1 MSMVNP
7 EMMQT
12 LMNNPEIQK
21 MMKDPNL
28 MNKFNDILG
37 ENGGGDEALPN
48 LNPELFNGL
57 SNPVNSCP
65 DETSCCP
72 DETSC
77 CPDETS
83 CCPDETSCCP
93 DETSCNPKK
102 CCPDETSCNPKKC
115 CLDETS
121 CVKYKNGSKIITCNL
136 KNESY
141 NNKNGKVEDPLDNG
155 RYVILFDDGRT
166 VSLKDENLKDRYDN
180 LENME

>member
-83 CCPDETSCCP
+83 CI
-93 DETSCNPKK
+93 
-102 CCPDETSCNPKKC
+102 
-115 CLDETS
+115 
-121 CVKYKNGSKIITCNL
+121 KYKNGTKITTCNL
-136 KNESY
+136 KNGLY
-141 NNKNGKVEDPLDNG
+141 NNKNGTVEDKLDNG

-166 VSLKDENLKDRYDN
+166 ASIKKENFKDRYEN
-180 LENME
+180 LEIIE

>member
-77 CPDETS
+77 I
-83 CCPDETSCCP
+83 
-93 DETSCNPKK
+93 
-102 CCPDETSCNPKKC
+102 
-115 CLDETS
+115 
-121 CVKYKNGSKIITCNL
+121 KYKNGTKITTCNL
-136 KNESY
+136 KNGLY
-141 NNKNGKVEDPLDNG
+141 NNKNGTVEDKLDNG

-166 VSLKDENLKDRYDN
+166 ASIKKENFKDRYEN
-180 LENME
+180 LEIIE

>member
-93 DETSCNPKK
+93 DETSC
-102 CCPDETSCNPKKC
+102 CPDETSCI
-115 CLDETS
+115 
-121 CVKYKNGSKIITCNL
+121 KYKNGTKITTCNL
-136 KNESY
+136 KNGLY
-141 NNKNGKVEDPLDNG
+141 NNKNGTVEDKLDNG

-166 VSLKDENLKDRYDN
+166 ASIKKENFKDRYEN
-180 LENME
+180 LEIIE